1 MLKGLN
7 LYSPLLLSKVP
18 AMSNP
23 IMWFII
29 FCAGLCVG
37 SFLNVCISRV
47 PEGLSIVRPASRCPS
62 CGHVLRF
69 YDNIP
74 LISYLLLG
82 ARCRSCHVFIS
93 PRYPAVELLTGAM
106 AVFVLLK
113 YGPDISALI
122 YFFFISSLIVVTF
135 IDIDYQ
141 IIPDKI
147 SLAGIAAGLAV
158 SPLLSQI
165 TFTESLIGAISG
177 GGSLFAV
184 AMGYY
189 LLTGKEGMGGGD
201 IKLLA
206 MIGAFTGWQGV
217 IFTVFAASAT
227 GTVIGLVLMAAAGRN
242 MKFAVPF
249 GPFLSLGAIAYL
261 FFGQIVIHWYL
272 FGIQPY

>member
-1 MLKGLN
+1 
-7 LYSPLLLSKVP
+7 
-18 AMSNP
+18 
-23 IMWFII
+23 MWFII

-47 PEGLSIVRPASRCPS
+47 PEGLSIVSPGSRCPS
-62 CGHVLRF
+62 CGHAIRY

-82 ARCRSCHVFIS
+82 ARCRSCRAFIS

-106 AVFVLLK
+106 AVFVLIK

-122 YFFFISSLIVVTF
+122 YFVFIASLIVVTF

-147 SLAGIAAGLAV
+147 SLAGIAAGLAA

-165 TFTESLIGAISG
+165 TFTESLIGAVSG

-272 FGIQPY
+272 LGIRPY